1 MINFFRRIRKKLA
14 DDNQFFKYS
23 RYAIGEIVL
32 VVAGILIALSINN
45 WNEKRKEMELE
56 KSFLINL
63 KQEFEENLKS
73 INSIIS
79 KRQVQLRALKRFDSL
94 IIGSSLPIKNSEI
107 DSLIGLC
114 RYIPNFEA
122 KTGVL
127 ENIISSGQLSIIQNT
142 VLRKSLSNWTGELED
157 LRRKEDAFQDIIVL
171 QFNPYLA
178 KNHTL
183 LLSDNYIIETL
194 WENNTYYKNTWRN
207 KRNSSVSELKYD
219 KLLQDLEFES
229 MLSLINLWAI
239 SGQMSREILRAKV
252 KQIIEVIEGNLENS

>member
-1 MINFFRRIRKKLA
+1 MYCSSERVNLPYSIIPYLRKNNQPPLMINFFRKIRKQLA
-14 DDNQFFKYS
+14 DNNQFFKYS

-32 VVAGILIALSINN
+32 VVIGILIALQINN

-56 KSFLINL
+56 KRFLINL

-94 IIGSSLPIKNSEI
+94 IIESSLPIKNSEI

-157 LRRKEDAFQDIIVL
+157 LRRKEDAFQYIIVL
-171 QFNPYLA
+171 QFNPY
-178 KNHTL
+178 
-183 LLSDNYIIETL
+183 
-194 WENNTYYKNTWRN
+194 
-207 KRNSSVSELKYD
+207 
-219 KLLQDLEFES
+219 
-229 MLSLINLWAI
+229 
-239 SGQMSREILRAKV
+239 
-252 KQIIEVIEGNLENS
+252 